1 MPENLMETVEKERL
15 FGEQIDFFKSYHAV
29 CAIGNILEKIG
40 VQTSKDNDWFKS
52 VANFMTRPEMEVLYD
67 TLLPLERRNLRATNK
82 MRNSPPE
89 LGEDD
94 PDDILNYL
102 SKDIVRRKRLW
113 KLAHQ
118 LFRKRREEYKA
129 LLEKSDHRRS
139 ATEIRFAE
147 MRELFS
153 LSELEERA
161 LVMIFLSETNYI
173 DLGDF
178 DLNHYRSGEK
188 ISRLARMLNI
198 SDVEAATLF
207 DEKRNISKYGLV
219 DCDLDL
225 DRTFLSYL
233 SGISSTPLAERFW
246 NKYSGEVLPWN
257 FHGRLAE
264 KNGEVL
270 KDMIRA
276 KKSDIG
282 LSVLLYGVPGSGKTC
297 FAVSLAADLGKD
309 LYFIAQN
316 DEDNHRMSYTP
327 AFRYAALAVAQK
339 QLDPEKSILVVD
351 ECDKLVENTSFGGSL
366 FSRFFGNELSGS
378 RDGESKGQ
386 LNSVIDQNRH
396 AILWICNSKQDAID
410 PSSRR
415 RFDYNIFFDELS
427 GSSRRH
433 IWENALKFHDC
444 KTMPSDYFLNRISS
458 RYPVNP
464 GGIAIAVKN
473 AVSLCN
479 ADPSRSFE
487 NEVMTFLKAHCSL
500 LGIQEAPAELLEPA
514 LDYSLDGLNIR
525 SGIKLPRLIE
535 VCRNYLENSAK
546 IDEKQRDQP
555 RMNLLLFGVPGSG
568 KTEFVKYLAKQLKK
582 KLCIKKASDLLD
594 CYVGATEQRIAAA
607 FAEAELN
614 QEILFFD
621 EGDSLLGARAG
632 AVRSWEVSQ
641 VNTLLAEMEQ
651 FRGIFIVSTNLVQ
664 KLDSAAMRRFSFRLH
679 FDYLL
684 NEGKEIF
691 YRTYFSK
698 PLGLPELSEKER
710 KALFSID
717 GMTPSDFRNTRQQF
731 FYLRDAELS
740 NEEIIEALR
749 TEVVGKNSG
758 ENIKGLGEIVTRM
771 GF

>member
-1 MPENLMETVEKERL
+1 M
-15 FGEQIDFFKSYHAV
+15 
-29 CAIGNILEKIG
+29 
-40 VQTSKDNDWFKS
+40 
-52 VANFMTRPEMEVLYD
+52 
-67 TLLPLERRNLRATNK
+67 
-82 MRNSPPE
+82 
-89 LGEDD
+89 
-94 PDDILNYL
+94 
-102 SKDIVRRKRLW
+102 
-113 KLAHQ
+113 
-118 LFRKRREEYKA
+118 
-129 LLEKSDHRRS
+129 
-139 ATEIRFAE
+139 
-147 MRELFS
+147 
-153 LSELEERA
+153 
-161 LVMIFLSETNYI
+161 
-173 DLGDF
+173 
-178 DLNHYRSGEK
+178 
-188 ISRLARMLNI
+188 
-198 SDVEAATLF
+198 
-207 DEKRNISKYGLV
+207 
-219 DCDLDL
+219 
-225 DRTFLSYL
+225 
-233 SGISSTPLAERFW
+233 
-246 NKYSGEVLPWN
+246 
-257 FHGRLAE
+257 
-264 KNGEVL
+264 
-270 KDMIRA
+270 
-276 KKSDIG
+276 
-282 LSVLLYGVPGSGKTC
+282 
-297 FAVSLAADLGKD
+297 
-309 LYFIAQN
+309 
-316 DEDNHRMSYTP
+316 
-327 AFRYAALAVAQK
+327 
-339 QLDPEKSILVVD
+339 
-351 ECDKLVENTSFGGSL
+351 
-366 FSRFFGNELSGS
+366 
-378 RDGESKGQ
+378 
-386 LNSVIDQNRH
+386 
-396 AILWICNSKQDAID
+396 
-410 PSSRR
+410 
-415 RFDYNIFFDELS
+415 
-427 GSSRRH
+427 
-433 IWENALKFHDC
+433 
-444 KTMPSDYFLNRISS
+444 
-458 RYPVNP
+458 
-464 GGIAIAVKN
+464 KN

-758 ENIKGLGEIVTRM
+758 ENFKGLGEIVTRM